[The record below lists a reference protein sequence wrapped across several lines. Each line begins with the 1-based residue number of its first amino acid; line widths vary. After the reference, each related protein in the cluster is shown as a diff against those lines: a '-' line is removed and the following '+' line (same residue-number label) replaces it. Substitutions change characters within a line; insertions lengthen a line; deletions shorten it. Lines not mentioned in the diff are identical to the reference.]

1 MGAREVLASCEG
13 WLMVSQ
19 SSTTS
24 WRVRA
29 SSKMRSISDWT
40 SARQEEREL
49 DLSMMAR
56 LDGLLRRD
64 RLASEMSAVTRV
76 MIILEQAEGRKR
88 VSRV

>member
-1 MGAREVLASCEG
+1 
-13 WLMVSQ
+13 
-19 SSTTS
+19 
-24 WRVRA
+24 VRA